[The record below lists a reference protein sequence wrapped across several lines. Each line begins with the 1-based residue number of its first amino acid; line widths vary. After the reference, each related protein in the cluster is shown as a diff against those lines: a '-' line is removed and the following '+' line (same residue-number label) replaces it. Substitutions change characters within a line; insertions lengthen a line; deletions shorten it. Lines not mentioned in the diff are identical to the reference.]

1 MDEIKS
7 FSVEA
12 HGLRPFFLQDPL
24 DNVRVNREKF

>member
-12 HGLRPFFLQDPL
+12 HGLRLFFLQDPL
-24 DNVRVNREKF
+24 DNIKVDGEKF